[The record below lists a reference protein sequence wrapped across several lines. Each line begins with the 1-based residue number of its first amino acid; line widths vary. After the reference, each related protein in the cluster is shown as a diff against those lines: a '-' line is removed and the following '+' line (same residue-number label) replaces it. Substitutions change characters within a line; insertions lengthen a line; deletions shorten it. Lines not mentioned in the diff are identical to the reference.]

1 MKEMKIVFPTNDLKT
16 VEPHFGHCTYFEIF
30 NVKDKEVLGYEVYGA
45 PTHEPGVFPKYLGEL
60 NADVIITGGMGQHAI
75 DLFKA
80 QNIEVILG
88 ASGNIEEILAVYL
101 HGALNSNGAPCTHT
115 HAH

>member
-30 NVKDKEVLGYEVYGA
+30 SVRGKEILSYEIYGT
-45 PTHEPGVFPKYLGEL
+45 PTHEPGVFPKYLGKL
-60 NADVIITGGMGQHAI
+60 NSNVIITGGMGQQAI
-75 DLFKA
+75 NLFKA

-88 ASGNIEEILAVYL
+88 ASGNIEDLLKTYL
-101 HGALNSNGAPCTHT
+101 NGFLDSNGIPCAHT
-115 HAH
+115 HN